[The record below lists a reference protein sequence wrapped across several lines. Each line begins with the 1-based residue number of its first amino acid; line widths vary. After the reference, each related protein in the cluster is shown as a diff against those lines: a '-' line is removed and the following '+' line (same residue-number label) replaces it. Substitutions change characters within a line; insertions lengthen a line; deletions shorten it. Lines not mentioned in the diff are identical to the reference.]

1 MTYPETEIRDAFRLQ
16 AEWCDKLGS
25 PFTALLCR
33 TLADRLDETS
43 AFGHRALSWPLKT
56 LRADLLALR
65 CCGALHY
72 HVRAKPH
79 SKLAKAYPPNPT
91 PDADRLWNAIRATVA
106 ERDKA
111 LTRFLDTPPQTNEVS
126 RAGVLLGGLLRVA
139 ARWNLPLSLIEIGA
153 SAGLNLNFDR
163 FFYDLGEGRTWG
175 DPQSAVCVK
184 SEWHGD
190 IPPLDAPLQIA
201 AQLGN
206 DQKPLNPA
214 RTDDRRRLLA
224 YIWPDQFDRLQRL
237 EAALEIAAKHPV
249 EIAEEDAAKFLASCL
264 ARKSHDGV
272 ARVVFHTIV
281 LQYASK
287 ETRAAIKETLRRGGR
302 ACHAGRAAG
311 ALLDGAREARCAGD
325 RPPLALAGRRGA
337 HRWGVRL
344 ARHLGRV
351 AAGGLTNPE
360 TLIGFSRVS
369 PKLARPTLPTSLRWD
384 MPFRNIA

>member
-1 MTYPETEIRDAFRLQ
+1 MIRMTNPETEIRDAFRLQ

-33 TLADRLDETS
+33 KLADRLDETS

-72 HVRAKPH
+72 HVRCKPR
-79 SKLAKAYPPNPT
+79 SKLAKVYPPNPT
-91 PDADRLWNAIRATVA
+91 PDADRLWNAVRATIT

-111 LTRFLDTPPQTNEVS
+111 LTRFIDTPPQTNEVS

-139 ARWNLPLSLIEIGA
+139 ARWTLPLSLIEIGA

-163 FFYDLGEGRTWG
+163 FFYDLGEGRNWG
-175 DPQSAVCVK
+175 DPHSAVRVE
-184 SEWHGD
+184 SEWRGG

-201 AQLGN
+201 ARLGN
-206 DQKPLNPA
+206 DQNPLSA
-214 RTDDRRRLLA
+214 TRTDDRRRLLA
-224 YIWPDQFDRLQRL
+224 YIWPDQFDRLERL
-237 EAALEIAAKHPV
+237 EAALDVAAKHPV
-249 EIAEEDAAKFLASCL
+249 EIVPGDAAEFLAACL

-287 ETRAAIKETLRRGGR
+287 ETRAAIKETL
-302 ACHAGRAAG
+302 AAAG
-311 ALLDGAREARCAGD
+311 ARTTEDA
-325 RPPLALAGRRGA
+325 PLARFSMEHEKPDAPA
-337 HRWGVRL
+337 TVRL
-344 ARHLGRV
+344 TLWP
-351 AAGGLTNPE
+351 GGEERIVGHSDSHGTWVEWLQAT
-360 TLIGFSRVS
+360 
-369 PKLARPTLPTSLRWD
+369 
-384 MPFRNIA
+384 

>member
-1 MTYPETEIRDAFRLQ
+1 M
-16 AEWCDKLGS
+16 
-25 PFTALLCR
+25 
-33 TLADRLDETS
+33 
-43 AFGHRALSWPLKT
+43 
-56 LRADLLALR
+56 
-65 CCGALHY
+65 
-72 HVRAKPH
+72 
-79 SKLAKAYPPNPT
+79 
-91 PDADRLWNAIRATVA
+91 WNAIRATVA

-184 SEWHGD
+184 SGVARRH
-190 IPPLDAPLQIA
+190 PA
-201 AQLGN
+201 ARRAAANRRQLGN

-287 ETRAAIKETLRRGGR
+287 ETRAAIKETLAAAG